1 MREHV
6 CCEHVVASIWV
17 PHALARS
24 DLLRTVPTIFVFEFR
39 MDLGI
44 GWTLNASGCI
54 SGRAQSINKYLIYI
68 LGWRLMVAKVA
79 GYVAIASVPPRHDAI
94 SARDATIS
102 ASRLPSSTSSAPPT
116 RYSPPSGR
124 FTSQPYPRPAEELPG
139 RARGRSRKMGRRPRW
154 WPCRTGSVS
163 SRAASSPTRNS
174 TPRSTARKRAYH
186 ARGYT
191 AIARMIRARQR

>member
-94 SARDATIS
+94 SARETRPSAHRACPHQHHRPRRPDIHHPVVASLANHTPARRRNCQVERAVGLVRWVGGQDGGLVGQGLYRRARRPAPPAT
-102 ASRLPSSTSSAPPT
+102 RLPEA
-116 RYSPPSGR
+116 
-124 FTSQPYPRPAEELPG
+124 L
-139 RARGRSRKMGRRPRW
+139 RANEHITHEDTQRSRE
-154 WPCRTGSVS
+154 
-163 SRAASSPTRNS
+163 
-174 TPRSTARKRAYH
+174 
-186 ARGYT
+186 
-191 AIARMIRARQR
+191 